1 MLQFYFQEI
10 VNITSTSV
18 NTHIDITT
26 INSKKR
32 TILLIR
38 FVTDC
43 LKNFVGSVKVNRGRG
58 GAEISMD
65 LADPTNFRKQ
75 SVTNLISEDLKFDI

>member
-43 LKNFVGSVKVNRGRG
+43 LKNFVGSVKSIEVE
-58 GAEISMD
+58 AE
-65 LADPTNFRKQ
+65 P
-75 SVTNLISEDLKFDI
+75 

>member
-18 NTHIDITT
+18 NTRIDITT

-43 LKNFVGSVKVNRGRG
+43 LQKFGGLVKSIEGEAEWFVLLR
-58 GAEISMD
+58 
-65 LADPTNFRKQ
+65 T
-75 SVTNLISEDLKFDI
+75 